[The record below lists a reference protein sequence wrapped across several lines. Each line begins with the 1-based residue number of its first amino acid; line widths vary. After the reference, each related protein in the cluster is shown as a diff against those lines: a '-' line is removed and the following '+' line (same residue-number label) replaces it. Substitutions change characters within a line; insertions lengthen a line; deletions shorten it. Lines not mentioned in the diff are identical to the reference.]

1 MNATVAISAAVL
13 AIGARASET
22 SQTAQLTVIVCMQ
35 NSAGFGVAPR
45 AEQIVNRMFAEA
57 GVAIDWRSRLRNCPS
72 GAILVSL
79 SHQTPGTLLPRA
91 LALSR
96 PFEGTHIEI
105 FYDRIYPYNLYN
117 RGALSV
123 VMAHVLAHEIAHIL
137 QGLNRHS
144 DSGVMKARWDG
155 ADYSQMMWKGLSFT
169 PTDVELIRSGMAVRK
184 AYAASTSATA
194 AH

>member
-1 MNATVAISAAVL
+1 MKATVVISAAVL

-22 SQTAQLTVIVCMQ
+22 IQTSEFTVIVCMQ
-35 NSAGFGVAPR
+35 NSAGFGVAAR

-57 GVAIDWRSRLRNCPS
+57 GVAIDWRSRLRSCPA

-79 SHQTPGTLLPRA
+79 DHHTPGTLLPRA

-105 FYDRIYPYNLYN
+105 FYDRIYPYDLYN
-117 RGALSV
+117 RGSVPV

-137 QGLNRHS
+137 QGQNRHS

-155 ADYSQMMWKGLSFT
+155 EDYSQMVWKGLSFT

-184 AYAASTSATA
+184 AHAASTSAAA